1 MKASYVPALRRGLAL
16 LDALA
21 RRPEPTSATCL
32 AADVG
37 LPRST
42 TYHLLNELVRAGFV
56 THCSVKNRYGLGPT
70 ALNVG
75 VRHLRH
81 TGRSV
86 QVLVT
91 SDSAGAYGVL
101 CAAGEEGDVARKDA
115 VDLLT
120 AELGRQWRAKTNPAG
135 ATVLDLVQ
143 AWRQEPRNQQLL
155 DVLGSV
161 SESERA
167 ELVDGQ
173 DYALGQLLGYLRTG
187 ELRLVRVALGDTA
200 AKRRPSPHSLRVVRP
215 EDCKVHV
222 AVDDRPFLKFE
233 SGFSSYTAQRLW
245 SAEPK
250 QPRPLTTPSTIPLEC
265 GPVSPMTT
273 LEHVWGQTAVA
284 RWVEGSA
291 ELVVLVTH
299 PPGTILRQQH
309 AHQLLDLLQNTSGA
323 L

>member
-1 MKASYVPALRRGLAL
+1 MKASHVPALRRGLAL

-21 RRPEPTSATCL
+21 RRPEPTTATCL
-32 AADVG
+32 AAVVG

-42 TYHLLNELVRAGFV
+42 TYHLLNELKRAGFV
-56 THCSVKNRYGLGPT
+56 AHCSEKNRYWLGPT

-86 QVLVT
+86 QVLVA

-101 CAAGEEGDVARKDA
+101 CPAGEEDHVARKDA
-115 VDLLT
+115 VDLFT

-135 ATVLDLVQ
+135 AAVLDLVQ
-143 AWRQEPRNQQLL
+143 AWRQEPRNQRLFNI
-155 DVLGSV
+155 LGAV
-161 SESERA
+161 SEGAET

-187 ELRLVRVALGDTA
+187 ELRLVRVDLGDTA
-200 AKRRPSPHSLRVVRP
+200 ATRRPSPHALRHVRP
-215 EDCKVHV
+215 EDCKVYV
-222 AVDDRPFLKFE
+222 AVDDSAFVRFE
-233 SGFSSYTAQRLW
+233 PGFSSYTAQRLW
-245 SAEPK
+245 PVEPE
-250 QPRPLTTPSTIPLEC
+250 QPRPLTTPFTIPLEC

-273 LEHVWGQTAVA
+273 LEHIWGQTAVA

-299 PPGTILRQQH
+299 PPGAILRQQH
-309 AHQLLDLLQNTSGA
+309 AHQLLGLLQPASEV